1 MIKAILFDLDGILIE
16 TEKETFHFYQEY
28 FKKHYNIIIK
38 DSDFKYKAGRK
49 SKDFFHDILTSG
61 QMEKINIKKI
71 TDYKRELFNSQ
82 IDKYTKKVAG
92 GGELLEYLQQERYLM
107 ALVSQN
113 ELRMIDS
120 ALRWLKIAKYFGITL
135 SLDDIKNKKPDPEIY
150 LLAAEKLG
158 IKASECIVIEDSSDG
173 IMAAKNGKFTC
184 IALRHDYMPTG
195 TYKNA
200 DYIADSLAE
209 VGKIITKT
217 NSLHSR

>member
-71 TDYKRELFNSQ
+71 TDSKRELFNSQ

-92 GGELLEYLQQERYLM
+92 GGELLYF
-107 ALVSQN
+107 
-113 ELRMIDS
+113 
-120 ALRWLKIAKYFGITL
+120 LKQGRPSKSFL
-135 SLDDIKNKKPDPEIY
+135 SPNQSPFL
-150 LLAAEKLG
+150 
-158 IKASECIVIEDSSDG
+158 S
-173 IMAAKNGKFTC
+173 
-184 IALRHDYMPTG
+184 
-195 TYKNA
+195 
-200 DYIADSLAE
+200 
-209 VGKIITKT
+209 
-217 NSLHSR
+217 